1 MTHLTL
7 RLAWHHNGWDGTACN
22 NPQDNTYCIGT
33 QSYPGD
39 RIKEMRQLESENI
52 NGEKCFTCKKIEGAL
67 PCAYSNNAFSKVP
80 SVCRE
85 TPPSFFNGGAD
96 PMDIEVAPSTA
107 FIWPYEQMYRDEVKA
122 NDGSGRQYN
131 YNNRLKFSEDFFNE
145 LQNNES
151 LVFYYANKSN
161 PFSTDDNQ
169 KYVLIGVSRIK
180 EKGNTLYYENAT
192 DKIKEL
198 YANGFIWQR
207 GVTSHYPEQGLKLP
221 LQKYQDNQSV
231 LENILIVPEQ
241 SSNFKYA
248 ARHITDDDALLLVE
262 QLLES
267 VKYLKEIK
275 DTEEDWAI
283 REKWLISLMNE
294 LWIKRGAYPGLPS
307 FLDASDMH
315 SLLPFYKNKAELNQS
330 KDAFESIF
338 DYLDGNKKDN
348 VFDIEQTILDD
359 YKNHWNNHYNNSS
372 KELIKCLSRI
382 ELSKEQWKRILSEE
396 REEFSIVSSIEEIVA
411 NPYLLSEEYLGTAEG
426 DIISFNK
433 IDHGTIPSPE
443 LGIEP
448 LFKKGSLE
456 RLKSLTV
463 ASLKRENKHTFIEI
477 NEVLQNVN
485 RKLSYLPEW
494 KSYEF
499 NKNYILNNP
508 EFFKDSLFIKTH
520 EEVIYLYLKEVWLNE
535 REIGKTIKELI
546 DRPEIKIIKPITDQ
560 KWYSLLYDDES
571 PLALNASKMYEEA
584 IQGQVATCAKLFR
597 KPISIITGGAGTGK
611 TTVLEKLM
619 KAMESASGDAESFC
633 LLAPTGKAA
642 DRIRE
647 KTGRNAVTI
656 HSFLTHRNWM
666 RTNYSYRSE
675 KGRKESDFT
684 TYIIDET
691 SMMDLALFA
700 AFIRSINWN
709 KTKRLI
715 LVGDANQLP
724 PIGRGKVFDDVIQ
737 HLKKNEPDAI
747 GKLEHNLRQLLNQ
760 VNHSGNGIMRLASLY
775 IQENLT
781 GENSSIA
788 KAEAEA
794 VFQEIQMDE
803 FDKDVSFS
811 FWKDKDELDVKIN
824 KLIDEL
830 KEQEINVDNS
840 QILSPY
846 RGEYFGTESINAN
859 VQRHLNKYNLDTK
872 GNINGI
878 TLFDKVIQFRNRT
891 GRKDSYYSYN
901 LEERKNGRVEV
912 YNGEIGRVH
921 IHSYDRAIWKSSYY
935 NLKAKKSNGF
945 QVRFERKSHHLITFK
960 SENEVSDNIELA
972 YAISVHKAQGSEFDH
987 VILIIPKSK
996 TNLLSPELLYTGLTR
1011 ASKRLH
1017 IFLEEDYTTL
1027 LNMRRPE
1034 KSNLKRINS
1043 STFEFKPLPLQWLY
1057 IENQDWFK
1065 EGRIHSTLTEYLVR
1079 SKSEVII
1086 TNLLQQGEIEF
1097 EYEKRLVAPDGSFY
1111 LPDFTISIRGEEYYW
1126 EHLGLLE
1133 NEDYNNHWKNK
1144 KAWYNKHFPEQLL
1157 TTEDSGNLTKDASV
1171 IINKLLNRTT
1181 L

>member
-7 RLAWHHNGWDGTACN
+7 RLAWHQNGWDGTACK
-22 NPQDNTYCIGT
+22 NPEDNTYCIGN

-39 RIKEMRQLESENI
+39 RIKELRQLELQEV
-52 NGEKCFTCKKIEGAL
+52 NGEKCFICKKIDGAL
-67 PCAYSNNAFSKVP
+67 PCAYSNNTFSKEH

-96 PMDIEVAPSTA
+96 PMDIDVAPSTA

-122 NDGSGRQYN
+122 IGTGRQYD
-131 YNNRLKFSEDFFNE
+131 YNKRLEYSENFFNE
-145 LQNNES
+145 LKNNES

-207 GVTSHYPEQGLKLP
+207 GISSHYPEQGFKLP
-221 LQKYQDNQSV
+221 LQKYQDNPAV
-231 LENILIVPEQ
+231 IDRILIVPEQ
-241 SSNFKYA
+241 TSNFKYA

-315 SLLPFYKNKAELNQS
+315 GLLPFYKTNAEQNQS
-330 KDAFESIF
+330 KEAFKSIF
-338 DYLDGNKKDN
+338 GFLDGTNNDTI
-348 VFDIEQTILDD
+348 FDIDSSILDD
-359 YKNHWNNHYNNSS
+359 YKSHWNNHYDKST
-372 KELIKCLSRI
+372 KELIKCFSRI
-382 ELSKEQWKRILSEE
+382 ELSKEQWNRILSADK
-396 REEFSIVSSIEEIVA
+396 EEFSIISSIENIIT
-411 NPYLLSEEYLGTAEG
+411 NPYLIAQEYIGTTEG

-433 IDHGTIPSPE
+433 IDHGMIPSPE
-443 LGIEP
+443 LGLEP

-463 ASLKRENKHTFIEI
+463 ATLKRENKHTFIEI

-508 EFFKDSLFIKTH
+508 DFFKDSLFVKTLK
-520 EEVIYLYLKEVWLNE
+520 ESIYLYLKEVWLNE
-535 REIGKTIKELI
+535 REIEKTINDLI
-546 DRPEIKIIKPITDQ
+546 DRPEIKIIKPITEQ
-560 KWYSLLYDDES
+560 KWYNYLYDSES
-571 PLALNASKMYEEA
+571 QLAINASEMYEEA
-584 IQGQVATCAKLFR
+584 IQGQVVTCAKVFR
-597 KPISIITGGAGTGK
+597 KPISVITGGAGTGK

-642 DRIRE
+642 DRIRD
-647 KTGRNAVTI
+647 KTGRTAITI
-656 HSFLTHRNWM
+656 HSFLTQRNWM
-666 RTNYSYRSE
+666 RTNLTYRSE

-700 AFIRSINWN
+700 AFIRSVNWN

-724 PIGRGKVFDDVIQ
+724 PIGRSKVFDDVIK
-737 HLKKNEPDAI
+737 HLKKDKPDSI

-760 VNHSGNGIMRLASLY
+760 VNNSGNGIIRLASLY

-781 GENSSIA
+781 GENASLA
-788 KAEAEA
+788 KAEAEK
-794 VFQEIQMDE
+794 VIQEIQMDE
-803 FDKDVSFS
+803 FDKDVSFY
-811 FWKDKDELDVKIN
+811 FWNDKDDLDNKIN
-824 KLIDEL
+824 RLIDEL
-830 KEQEINVDNS
+830 REQEISIDNS

-846 RGEYFGTESINAN
+846 RGEYFGTESINSI
-859 VQRHLNKYNLDTK
+859 VQRHLNGYNLDKK
-872 GNINGI
+872 GNLNGI

-891 GRKDSYYSYN
+891 GRDSYYSYDLKTRRN
-901 LEERKNGRVEV
+901 SRVEV
-912 YNGEIGRVH
+912 YNGEIGRVF
-921 IHSYDRAIWKSSYY
+921 IHSYDKEKYKGYYY
-935 NLKAKKSNGF
+935 NLKSKNSNGF
-945 QVRFERKSHHLITFK
+945 QVKFERKTNHLIDF
-960 SENEVSDNIELA
+960 SNDNAVAENIELA

-996 TNLLSPELLYTGLTR
+996 VTLLSPELLYTGLTR

-1043 STFEFKPLPLQWLY
+1043 STFEFNPLPLEWLY

-1086 TNLLQQGEIEF
+1086 ANLLQQEEIEF

-1111 LPDFTISIRGEEYYW
+1111 LPDFTLSIRGEEYYW

-1144 KAWYNKHFPEQLL
+1144 KAWYNKHFPEQLI
-1157 TTEDSGNLTKDASV
+1157 TTEDGGNLTKDAIA
-1171 IINKLLNRTT
+1171 IINKILNRTT
-1181 L
+1181 S